1 MLQELQVQDF
11 AIIEKLDLT
20 FEDGMTALTG
30 ETGAGKSIVIDAVSL
45 LAGARG
51 SSEFVRT
58 GAKKASLQGMFYAK
72 DNAHTAAALAAV
84 GLKLDGGQV
93 LLERDLY
100 ASGRNVCRI
109 NGQLVNTGTLRTVG
123 ETLVDFHGQN
133 EHQELTKPE
142 RHIHLLDQ
150 YAGPDLLKVLTRYHQ
165 LYAEYQQRSAALR
178 KKQQNEQEWAQRLDM
193 LKFQVKE
200 IADAHLQV
208 GQEEALTAERDRLTN
223 FQHIQDALS
232 TSYSEL
238 SGDEFNPLDVID
250 NVRQTLQGISDL
262 DPAYKDI
269 AETVASAYYSLQDA
283 QSDLSKQIDQLE
295 WDDGRLDEVDD
306 ALAVI
311 SSLERKYGDS
321 IEAVIAY
328 GNKAQKELSDMEST
342 EQNASGLEDQVAK
355 LREQLRI
362 TAGKLSE
369 LRKQAA
375 HHLEKAVHIQLREL
389 YMAKTVFSVSFSK
402 DGGELGPD
410 GTDALEFYIQ
420 PNPGERAQPLAKTA
434 SGGELSRIML
444 ALKTI
449 FAESDGVTS
458 IIFDEVD
465 TGVSGRVAQAIA
477 NKIVR
482 IAQHSQVLCI
492 THLPQVAAMSDY
504 EYKIEKKVT
513 SGRTQT
519 TVTPLAERER
529 VDELARML
537 AGTEIT
543 DLTKRHAQE
552 LLELAAKTRREL
564 KQSTSD

>member
-1 MLQELQVQDF
+1 
-11 AIIEKLDLT
+11 
-20 FEDGMTALTG
+20 MTALTG

-45 LAGARG
+45 LAGGRG

-72 DNAHTAAALAAV
+72 DNPHTAAALAAV
-84 GLKLDGGQV
+84 GLTLDGGQV

-109 NGQLVNTGTLRTVG
+109 NGQLVNTGTLRSVG

-150 YAGPDLLKVLTRYHQ
+150 YAGAPLLKTLQQYHE

-200 IADAHLQV
+200 ISDAQLEV
-208 GQEEALTAERDRLTN
+208 GQEESLTAERDRLNN

-232 TSYSEL
+232 NSYSEL

-250 NVRQTLQGISDL
+250 NVRQTMQGISDL

-269 AETVASAYYSLQDA
+269 AEEIANAYYSLQDA
-283 QSDLSKQIDQLE
+283 QGDLSKQIDQLE
-295 WDDGRLDEVDD
+295 WDEGRLDEVDD
-306 ALAVI
+306 ALATI
-311 SSLERKYGDS
+311 SSLERKYGDN
-321 IEAVIAY
+321 IAAVLAY

-342 EQNASGLEDQVAK
+342 EQNASGLEDRV
-355 LREQLRI
+355 EQLHKQLLT
-362 TAGKLSE
+362 TARKLSDM
-369 LRKQAA
+369 RKQAA
-375 HHLEKAVHIQLREL
+375 RRLEKAVHVQLREL
-389 YMAKTVFSVSFSK
+389 YMAKTVFTVRFSSSASK
-402 DGGELGPD
+402 PGPD
-410 GTDALEFYIQ
+410 GIDALEFYIQ

-477 NKIVR
+477 NKIVL

-513 SGRTQT
+513 RGRTLT
-519 TVTPLAERER
+519 TVTPLAQNER
-529 VDELARML
+529 VGELARML
-537 AGTEIT
+537 AGTAIT
-543 DLTKRHAQE
+543 ELTKQHAQE
-552 LLELAAKTRREL
+552 LLELGAKTRREL
-564 KQSTSD
+564 QKKAHAALQTDQADGNN